1 MAAKIVFYARVS
13 TRDQKP
19 DSQIAAARRLGVRD
33 THIFVEKASGARHDR
48 PVLDKAIAVLERGD
62 TLACFKLDRLGR
74 SLAHLVKVIED
85 LEARGVHFMTAED
98 GLSTKGSTGKLVLN
112 MLGAI
117 AQFERNLMLERTQ
130 AGLAAAKANGRIG
143 GRRRKMGP
151 AEVTKARHMLNRGEL
166 NADDVAMLK
175 VCRRTLFREL
185 RAARDREAI
194 SATCRQF
201 IPQ

>member
-1 MAAKIVFYARVS
+1 L
-13 TRDQKP
+13 P
-19 DSQIAAARRLGVRD
+19 
-33 THIFVEKASGARHDR
+33 
-48 PVLDKAIAVLERGD
+48 
-62 TLACFKLDRLGR
+62 
-74 SLAHLVKVIED
+74 
-85 LEARGVHFMTAED
+85 AE
-98 GLSTKGSTGKLVLN
+98 VP
-112 MLGAI
+112 
-117 AQFERNLMLERTQ
+117 QFERNLMLERTQ
-130 AGLAAAKANGRIG
+130 AGLAAAKAKGRIG